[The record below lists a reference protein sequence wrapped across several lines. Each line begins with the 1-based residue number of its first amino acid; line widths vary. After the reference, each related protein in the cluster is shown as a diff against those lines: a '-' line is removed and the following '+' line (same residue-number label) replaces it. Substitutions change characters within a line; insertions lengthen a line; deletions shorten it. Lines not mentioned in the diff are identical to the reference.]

1 MHAVERAI
9 ARVARRQDNVIRH
22 DQLLEAG
29 LGRGGIARRL
39 EARWMQHMHRGVYL
53 IGAAP
58 PTEMARARAAVF
70 ACGAGAVVSHRS
82 AAELFGLLPETGG
95 EVDVTVVGRNPGL
108 HSGIRLHRPRA
119 IARHDVTSVRRIP
132 VTSIP
137 RTIADL
143 AATERPNHVESA
155 FQEALY
161 RKIVTERQL
170 AAIIEREPRRRGAWV
185 IRALLGDPRMTR
197 SKKERALLRLIDAAQ
212 LPRPLTNVRVHG
224 YLLDAF
230 WPNANLAVEF
240 DGWDGHGHRLAFEH
254 NRKRD
259 QVLLAHGIR
268 TMRVTGRHFE
278 DEPVAV
284 AARIAQS
291 LRG

>member
-1 MHAVERAI
+1 
-9 ARVARRQDNVIRH
+9 
-22 DQLLEAG
+22 
-29 LGRGGIARRL
+29 
-39 EARWMQHMHRGVYL
+39 MQHMHRGVYL

-70 ACGAGAVVSHRS
+70 ACRAGAVVSHRS

-108 HSGIRLHRPRA
+108 HPGIRLHRPRA

-143 AATERPNHVESA
+143 AATERPNDVESA

-161 RKIVTERQL
+161 RKIVTDRQL